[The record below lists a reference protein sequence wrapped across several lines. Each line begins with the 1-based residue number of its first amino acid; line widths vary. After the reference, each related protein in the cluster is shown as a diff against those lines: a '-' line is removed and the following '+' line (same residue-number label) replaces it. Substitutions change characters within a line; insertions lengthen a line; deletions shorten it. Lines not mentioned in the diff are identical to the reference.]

1 MVNPTP
7 TRLLIALGALFLPLL
22 IAAGPQDDKKP
33 DDKKA
38 AQDENKANEEA
49 AKKAVD
55 EFTEKMKEAKAL
67 PDKALLILN
76 LGDFEPKHKVI
87 VPALGKYLGATGN
100 DINCLLV
107 TSAAESL
114 GKFRGSP
121 QAAAVLAG
129 ALAGYKK
136 NLYVSSKI
144 STAIGRVGHESSL
157 PTFEDHFKGTDAE
170 LAVQAVWVIA
180 DFPGQV
186 AVESLFKEN
195 DRIEKERKKQNLKD
209 ENKKVFDRVQPEL
222 LKAVKK
228 ITGQPWPT
236 MAEMTIWWNKHAA
249 AFKEECKKKEIERK
263 AETPAAART
272 SLPPVLLVELLF
284 KENGGLSTGNSGSSG
299 ANFPTATLTDKKP
312 AWSTVVPP
320 NGGAASLDFDK
331 TGGPFAVDLGGG
343 AGVENIKNLKS
354 FTITGWALCWEIK
367 EGASDKMAGAGN
379 RIVSWFNPIKANE
392 GVELVYRTD
401 GSLQLGIGQW
411 ADASPARSKPEQIP
425 VFDTKATN
433 VYTEQYAKWRFFAVT
448 YDSGLAGDHVK
459 FYIGSRAADAKLVN
473 AVEYNRGPSGAKIS
487 PSLTIGNVTPQIRPM
502 APERSFRGLLDE
514 IRIYGSTL
522 DGSGALPVEELIKVQ
537 NRVVPEGKG

>member
-1 MVNPTP
+1 MVIP
-7 TRLLIALGALFLPLL
+7 TRTSLLLALALILCGTPALP
-22 IAAGPQDDKKP
+22 APGPQDDKKT
-33 DDKKA
+33 
-38 AQDENKANEEA
+38 AQEENKANEDA
-49 AKKAVD
+49 AKKAV
-55 EFTEKMKEAKAL
+55 EGFNEKMKEAKSL
-67 PDKALLILN
+67 TDKALLILN

-87 VPALGKYLGATGN
+87 VPALGKYLGAVAN

-121 QAAAVLAG
+121 QAAAVLSG

-136 NLYVSSKI
+136 NPYVASRI

-157 PTFEDHFKGTDAE
+157 STFEDQFKGTDAE

-180 DFPGQV
+180 EFPGQI
-186 AVESLFKEN
+186 AIESLFKEN
-195 DRIEKERKKQNLKD
+195 ERIDKERKKQGLKD
-209 ENKKVFDRVQPEL
+209 EYKKVYDRVQPEL

-228 ITGQPWPT
+228 VTGQPWPT

-249 AFKEECKKKEIERK
+249 AFKEESKKKETERK
-263 AETPAAART
+263 TEAPAAART
-272 SLPPVLLVELLF
+272 TVPPVLLVELIF
-284 KENGGLSTGNSGSSG
+284 KENAGVSTANSGSS
-299 ANFPTATLTDKKP
+299 AAAFPTATLTEKKP
-312 AWSTVVPP
+312 AWSNVVPP

-331 TGGPFAVDLGGG
+331 TGGAYAVDLGGG
-343 AGVENIKNLKS
+343 AGIDNIKNLKS
-354 FTITGWALCWEIK
+354 FTITGWAICWEIK

-379 RIVSWFNPIKANE
+379 RIVSWFNPLKVNE

-425 VFDTKATN
+425 VFDSKATN
-433 VYTEQYAKWRFFAVT
+433 VYTEQYAKWRFFAVS

-459 FYIGSRAADAKLVN
+459 FYIGTRAADAKLVN

-487 PSLTIGNVTPQIRPM
+487 PQLTIGNVTPLIRPM
-502 APERSFRGLLDE
+502 APERSFRGILDE
-514 IRIYGSTL
+514 IRIYGSTI
-522 DGSGALPVEELIKVQ
+522 DGSGALPLDELIKIQ

>member
-1 MVNPTP
+1 MVHPTT
-7 TRLLIALGALFLPLL
+7 TRLLIALVLLLPPLT
-22 IAAGPQDDKKP
+22 AHPAPGPQDEKKSP
-33 DDKKA
+33 QED
-38 AQDENKANEEA
+38 KANEDA
-49 AKKAVD
+49 AKKAID
-55 EFTEKMKEAKAL
+55 EFTDKMKEAKSL
-67 PDKALLILN
+67 SDKALLILN
-76 LGDFEPKHKVI
+76 LGDFEPKHKVL
-87 VPALGKYLGATGN
+87 VPAIGKYLGAVAN

-180 DFPGQV
+180 EFPGQI

-195 DRIEKERKKQNLKD
+195 ERIDKERKKQNLKD
-209 ENKKVFDRVQPEL
+209 EYKKVYDRVQPEL

-228 ITGQPWPT
+228 VTAQPWPT
-236 MAEMTIWWNKHAA
+236 MAELTIWWNKHAA
-249 AFKEECKKKEIERK
+249 AFKEECKKKESERK

-272 SLPPVLLVELLF
+272 SVPPVLLIEMIF
-284 KENGGLSTGNSGSSG
+284 RENAGLSTANSGSS
-299 ANFPTATLTDKKP
+299 AAAYPTATLTDKKP
-312 AWSTVVPP
+312 AWSNVVPP

-331 TGGPFAVDLGGG
+331 TGGPYAVDLGGG
-343 AGVENIKNLKS
+343 AGIENLKNLKS
-354 FTITGWALCWEIK
+354 FTITGWALCWATT
-367 EGASDKMAGAGN
+367 EGPSDKICGGGN
-379 RIVSWFNPIKANE
+379 RIVSWFNPMKVNE
-392 GVELVYRTD
+392 GVELVFRTD

-411 ADASPARSKPEQIP
+411 ADASTARSKPEQIP
-425 VFDTKATN
+425 VFDSKATN
-433 VYTEQYAKWRFFAVT
+433 AGGEQYLKWRFFAVT
-448 YDSGLAGDHVK
+448 YDSGLASSHVK
-459 FYIGSRAADAKLVN
+459 FYIGTRGADAKLVN
-473 AVEYNRGPSGAKIS
+473 AADYNRGPSGAKIS
-487 PSLTIGNVTPQIRPM
+487 PCLTIGNVTPQMRPM
-502 APERSFRGLLDE
+502 APERSWRGILDE

-522 DGSGALPVEELIKVQ
+522 DGSGALPEPELIKIQ